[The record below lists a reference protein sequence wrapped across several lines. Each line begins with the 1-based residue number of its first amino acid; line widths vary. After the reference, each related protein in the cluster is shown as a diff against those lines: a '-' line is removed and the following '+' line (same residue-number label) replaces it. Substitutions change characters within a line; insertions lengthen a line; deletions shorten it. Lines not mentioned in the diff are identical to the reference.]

1 MNGTFQSI
9 VCINQILRGNLLAVA
24 GAGVAAL
31 TLGVGSFT
39 AQKWDRPVPPA
50 LTELG
55 RGSDLHANVFVAS
68 ITALAI
74 CIPIASALITTSRG
88 SNTLALA
95 AAAALI
101 ACAIFEGDKYGR
113 EHAISV
119 LVAGAAMAAWL
130 AREGGPIRAQC
141 IALGALFFGAW
152 CIRTRQEVR
161 ALFVAAEY
169 ILVPWFAWMMMGL
182 TNGSK

>member
-1 MNGTFQSI
+1 M
-9 VCINQILRGNLLAVA
+9 AVA
-24 GAGVAAL
+24 AAGVGAL
-31 TLGVGSFT
+31 SLGVASFT
-39 AQKWDRPVPPA
+39 AQKWDRAVPPA

-74 CIPIASALITTSRG
+74 CIPIASAMITGNQTSNVL
-88 SNTLALA
+88 SLVA
-95 AAAALI
+95 AASLI
-101 ACAIFEGDKYGR
+101 ACAIFEGDKFGR

-130 AREGGPIRAQC
+130 AREGGPIRMQC
-141 IALGALFFGAW
+141 VALGALFFGAW

-169 ILVPWFAWMMMGL
+169 VLVPWFAWMMMQLVKG
-182 TNGSK
+182 